1 MRVKKHKK
9 ERTLSPTTSTV
20 LRNVLILV
28 PCKIVRTV
36 DVVPRKVQGKVLGFD
51 VAVVRMLVDVKVRER
66 EGLRTYEEEV
76 Q

>member
-1 MRVKKHKK
+1 M
-9 ERTLSPTTSTV
+9 SPTTSTV

-36 DVVPRKVQGKVLGFD
+36 DVVPRKVQGKVVGFD
-51 VAVVRMLVDVKVRER
+51 VAVMFECNECWSDVTCSSDVNNT
-66 EGLRTYEEEV
+66 RTYEEEV

>member
-1 MRVKKHKK
+1 M
-9 ERTLSPTTSTV
+9 SPTTSTV

>member
-1 MRVKKHKK
+1 M
-9 ERTLSPTTSTV
+9 SPTTSTV

-66 EGLRTYEEEV
+66 ERLRTYEEEV